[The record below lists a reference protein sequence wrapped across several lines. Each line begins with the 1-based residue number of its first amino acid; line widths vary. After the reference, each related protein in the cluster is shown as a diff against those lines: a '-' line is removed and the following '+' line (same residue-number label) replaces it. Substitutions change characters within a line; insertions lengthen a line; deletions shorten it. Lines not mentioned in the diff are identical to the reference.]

1 MSDRKDTLLTYPYVR
16 VRVACDYCNRKGGY
30 RLARLAE
37 KFGANIPLY
46 ELLKRLAHP
55 TCGHRPENQRKGK
68 RWSNGERKCLAYFP
82 DLESPMPPLDLPPAP
97 VKRGL
102 SIVEPDGSTRRP
114 RKRAGNV

>member
-16 VRVACDYCNRKGGY
+16 VRIACDYCNRKGGY

-55 TCGHRPENQRKGK
+55 
-68 RWSNGERKCLAYFP
+68 A
-82 DLESPMPPLDLPPAP
+82 
-97 VKRGL
+97 
-102 SIVEPDGSTRRP
+102 
-114 RKRAGNV
+114 